1 MSAKKS
7 SQQPKN
13 KPTPAVAAASPGAG
27 VAAAAAPAATPE
39 EMTPW
44 IESSDP
50 RKRLWGK
57 IAFVAIWVY
66 VAALWLLALDQWFNW
81 GIFGPKIPPL
91 P

>member
-7 SQQPKN
+7 SQPKT
-13 KPTPAVAAASPGAG
+13 PLTPAAVPVTAAASS
-27 VAAAAAPAATPE
+27 AAAAPASSAE
-39 EMTPW
+39 ASTPW

-50 RKRLWGK
+50 RKRTIGK
-57 IAFVAIWVY
+57 IAFVVIWIY

>member
-1 MSAKKS
+1 MCAKKKS
-7 SQQPKN
+7 PPSAPA
-13 KPTPAVAAASPGAG
+13 PSPAPVPSAAAGAAVATAEP
-27 VAAAAAPAATPE
+27 T
-39 EMTPW
+39 TPW

-50 RKRLWGK
+50 RKRLVGK
-57 IAFVAIWVY
+57 IALVVVWIY